1 MNIAH
6 RIWWYLL
13 INIPDFDYLY
23 LLKILEQKLHR
34 LALYMVL
41 ELNLLKPDTVSS
53 FYDTVK
59 LLA

>member
-13 INIPDFDYLY
+13 ISISDFDYLY
-23 LLKILEQKLHR
+23 LFKILEQKLHR

-41 ELNLLKPDTVSS
+41 ELNLLKADTVSS